1 MVLIPGAP
9 PNENPVEAAD
19 VAAAPNPPKAGVGA
33 AVGGAAARGEGATAA
48 GDAAVAPPPKLNPP
62 VAGAAE
68 NDCSKRICANLITG
82 GTPESLPTKFSP
94 MPVYMVTLHIVMR
107 TAFVQHI

>member
-1 MVLIPGAP
+1 MVLLIPGAP

-33 AVGGAAARGEGATAA
+33 AVEGAAARGEGATAA
-48 GDAAVAPPPKLNPP
+48 AAGAAAVAPPPKLNPP

-68 NDCSKRICANLITG
+68 NI
-82 GTPESLPTKFSP
+82 F
-94 MPVYMVTLHIVMR
+94 
-107 TAFVQHI
+107 